1 MSRPRPLSLTLHRAL
16 ASLDGDATTLQT
28 RTLIDPKT
36 GRRTDIRIEVGLW
49 RHLDELAGE
58 SGTTWNTLCWRV
70 LRDSP
75 DTEPDHLIRGFLDR
89 VTVAVRDI
97 GRPLGGFAPGP
108 RPGRRPGPAKG

>member
-58 SGTTWNTLCWRV
+58 SGTTWETLCRWL
-70 LRDSP
+70 LRDVP
-75 DTEPDHLIRGFLDR
+75 DADPGPVIRGFLDR
-89 VTVAVRDI
+89 VTVAVRNL
-97 GRPLGGFAPGP
+97 GRP
-108 RPGRRPGPAKG
+108 